1 MRRIPVFASLVLL
14 AAALCGCRQAPAPTE
29 QPAQPAP
36 PRPVSAFP
44 MTVKD
49 ARGVEVTFDKAPQR
63 IVSMSPPITETLFAL
78 GLGDRIVGV
87 TRFCQFPEEA
97 KTKEQ
102 IGGVSDPST
111 EKVVSLAPDVV
122 FVTVGN
128 PLPVME
134 ALQKVNIRVF
144 SVDPKSYDGVCEAVA
159 TLGRICGVPQA
170 GEKLSGQML
179 ATAHDIAAKVAGIPQ
194 DKRPSALLVVWLDPL
209 FVAGPGTY
217 MDDML
222 KVCGARNAAGETK
235 NPWKEFSLE
244 MAVAADPEVLVLM
257 TEHTPGA
264 KDEQQMLDKLR
275 ANPSWQ
281 GVRAVKNGCV
291 RLIHSDL
298 IARTGP
304 RLEEALKRLSQ
315 AIHPEIFGEPS
326 EAPTHNATH

>member
-1 MRRIPVFASLVLL
+1 MRPIAAIALFALLVAGLW
-14 AAALCGCRQAPAPTE
+14 GCRQAT
-29 QPAQPAP
+29 AP
-36 PRPVSAFP
+36 PKQPPPEPPKPSSAFP
-44 MTVKD
+44 MTVTD
-49 ARGVEVTFDKAPQR
+49 ARGVAVTFDRAPQR

-78 GLGDRIVGV
+78 GLGNRVVGV
-87 TRFCQFPEEA
+87 TRFCQFPEAA

-111 EKVVSLAPDVV
+111 EKIVSLAPDVV

-128 PLPVME
+128 PMPVIE
-134 ALQKVNIRVF
+134 ALEKAKIRVF
-144 SVDPKSYDGVCEAVA
+144 SVDPKSYEAVCEAVA

-170 GEKLSGQML
+170 GEELSGRMR
-179 ATAHDIAAKVAGIPQ
+179 ATAREIAAKVAAIPR

-222 KVCGARNAAGETK
+222 QLCGARNAAAETK

-257 TEHTPGA
+257 AEHTPGA
-264 KDEQQMLDKLR
+264 KDEKQMLDKLR
-275 ANPSWQ
+275 ASPSWQ
-281 GVRAVKNGCV
+281 GVRAVRDGRV

-304 RLEEALKRLSQ
+304 RLAEGLQLLAR
-315 AIHPEIFGEPS
+315 AIHPELFGELR
-326 EAPTHNATH
+326 EAPARDARH

>member
-1 MRRIPVFASLVLL
+1 MQRICPFAVLALVGL
-14 AAALCGCRQAPAPTE
+14 ALGGCRQAPPPP
-29 QPAQPAP
+29 QRPATPAHP
-36 PRPVSAFP
+36 KTASAFP
-44 MTVKD
+44 LTLTD
-49 ARGVEVTFDKAPQR
+49 ARGVAVTFDKPPQR

-111 EKVVSLAPDVV
+111 EKIVSLAPDVV

-128 PLPVME
+128 PLPVIE
-134 ALQKVNIRVF
+134 ALEKVGIRVF
-144 SVDPKSYDGVCEAVA
+144 SVDPKTYEGVCESVA
-159 TLGRICGVPQA
+159 TLGRICGVPEA
-170 GEKLSGQML
+170 GERLSGQMR
-179 ATAHDIAAKVAGIPQ
+179 ATAQEIAVKVAGIPP
-194 DKRPSALLVVWLDPL
+194 DKRPSTLLVVWLDPL

-222 KVCGARNAAGETK
+222 RVCGARNAAAETK

-257 TEHTPGA
+257 TEHTPGV
-264 KDEQQMLDKLR
+264 KDGQEMLAKLR
-275 ANPSWQ
+275 AHPSWK
-281 GVRAVKNGCV
+281 GVRAVKNGRV
-291 RLIHSDL
+291 SLIHSDL

-304 RLEEALKRLSQ
+304 RLADGLKLLAK
-315 AIHPEIFGEPS
+315 AIHPELFGAVS
-326 EAPTHNATH
+326 EAPAHDAKR